1 MLLNT
6 ISVSD
11 DKGEVCSL
19 FLLFWKHLLYD
30 WLSLGQS
37 RKTEELWSMGRR
49 GPLHSKAQWIHWP
62 AGVQQ
67 TNTAAASWRLLEF
80 LFDNFKAALVFSCTF
95 KLSFTFLI
103 LKGFPH
109 RFLHLISWVFCLF
122 VLFSGFLSFPG
133 TEMQCRGQRSTEH
146 SELPGVHSRWHG
158 VIGCG
163 CPLVTLITPAH
174 LWGCHGPATITVV
187 SRTRQQK

>member
-1 MLLNT
+1 MIRERCVAYFCYFGNT
-6 ISVSD
+6 YLMTDWVWD
-11 DKGEVCSL
+11 NLERQRNYGVWEGEGLYILRPNKSTGQLESSRPTRLQPHEGCLSFSL
-19 FLLFWKHLLYD
+19 
-30 WLSLGQS
+30 
-37 RKTEELWSMGRR
+37 
-49 GPLHSKAQWIHWP
+49 II
-62 AGVQQ
+62 
-67 TNTAAASWRLLEF
+67 
-80 LFDNFKAALVFSCTF
+80 FKAALGFSCTF

-122 VLFSGFLSFPG
+122 VLLSGFLSFPG
-133 TEMQCRGQRSTEH
+133 TEMQHRGQRSTEH

-174 LWGCHGPATITVV
+174 LWGCHGPATTTVV